1 MRLRH
6 MMAIYS
12 YIYPAAPGPKLD
24 IMLRRMIQAFRCHRE
39 EIRIRDSEGKTYQIR
54 CLPSGYGEEGPALFL
69 VTQHRSGTYASWS
82 VFPFE

>member
-39 EIRIRDSEGKTYQIR
+39 EIRIRDSEGKTY
-54 CLPSGYGEEGPALFL
+54 
-69 VTQHRSGTYASWS
+69 
-82 VFPFE
+82 